1 MLTVLLDVQCLVAK
15 AFVYIEIRQIGTC
28 IVRRNETIAH
38 EFSPPNE
45 DSV

>member
-1 MLTVLLDVQCLVAK
+1 MLTVLLDAQRLVAK
-15 AFVYIEIRQIGTC
+15 AFVYIEIRQIG
-28 IVRRNETIAH
+28 IVLKNETIAH